1 MAPNGGRPSVGDQP
15 MVLEDGNHVE
25 IHALDEEDLSDDD
38 DHDLVDG
45 DRDDG

>member
-1 MAPNGGRPSVGDQP
+1 

-25 IHALDEEDLSDDD
+25 IHALDKEDLDGDD